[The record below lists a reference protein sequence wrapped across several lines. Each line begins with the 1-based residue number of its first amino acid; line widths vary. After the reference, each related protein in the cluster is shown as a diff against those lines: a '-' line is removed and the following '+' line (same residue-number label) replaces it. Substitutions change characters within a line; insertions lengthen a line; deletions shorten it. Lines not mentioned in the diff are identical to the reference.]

1 MAMIF
6 WIRVGH
12 TGFMVRTNTVSVV
25 SGGKLEGNS
34 LCGDKMAEWNMGNSF
49 FPFFCR
55 GKSLRGDRK
64 LSCPIYGYL
73 SLPSGPL
80 FCSNIFV
87 GKAPREGNWKM
98 PRKRGEGG
106 EPEAGNEP
114 WDQKESTLRRK
125 TKKGTDEKKERSDG
139 SLCANYPGRRKF
151 VLGWNSYPP
160 ASPLRS
166 SAITDSYPPGKNNKR
181 WTIIGKKTKKTR
193 LDI

>member
-1 MAMIF
+1 MIF

-34 LCGDKMAEWNMGNSF
+34 LCCDKTNEWNIGNSF

-125 TKKGTDEKKERSDG
+125 TKKGT
-139 SLCANYPGRRKF
+139 RRKKGPMGLC
-151 VLGWNSYPP
+151 VQTTLEGE
-160 ASPLRS
+160 S
-166 SAITDSYPPGKNNKR
+166 SSWGEILILQLAPFDLPQ
-181 WTIIGKKTKKTR
+181 
-193 LDI
+193 